1 MSHQCKPVLFGCRV
15 ALVAAAIY
23 TPMFLALAS
32 PPRLSTLFA
41 DRSALIS
48 TRFGSMFL
56 SFAANAWCEA
66 TPPPFSRLGRRARRI
81 SGRWWVKGSSIC
93 IRWETWFEARPRC
106 FVIDL
111 QDGPAF
117 QWRSEDGEHG
127 AGQLLDQGVN
137 Q

>member
-1 MSHQCKPVLFGCRV
+1 MSHQCKPVLLGCRV
-15 ALVAAAIY
+15 ALVAAAIC
-23 TPMFLALAS
+23 TPVFLALAS

-48 TRFGSMFL
+48 TRFGSISL
-56 SFAANAWCEA
+56 SFGANGMVRGDSTAVLAVGEKN
-66 TPPPFSRLGRRARRI
+66 SKD
-81 SGRWWVKGSSIC
+81 SGRWWVKGTSIC

-111 QDGPAF
+111 QDGSAF
-117 QWRSEDGEHG
+117 QWRSENGEHG

>member
-1 MSHQCKPVLFGCRV
+1 MSHQCKPMLFGCRA
-15 ALVAAAIY
+15 ALVAATIC
-23 TPMFLALAS
+23 TPVFLALAS
-32 PPRLSTLFA
+32 PPRLSTFFA

-48 TRFGSMFL
+48 TRFGSL
-56 SFAANAWCEA
+56 SLNFTANGRVRGDSTAVLA
-66 TPPPFSRLGRRARRI
+66 LGEKGPKD

-106 FVIDL
+106 FAIEL

-137 Q
+137 P

>member
-1 MSHQCKPVLFGCRV
+1 MSRQCKPVLFGCRV
-15 ALVAAAIY
+15 ALVVAAIY

-48 TRFGSMFL
+48 SRFGSLFL
-56 SFAANAWCEA
+56 SFAANGMVRGDSAA
-66 TPPPFSRLGRRARRI
+66 VVALGEKSPKD

-106 FVIDL
+106 FAIDL
-111 QDGPAF
+111 QDGSAF

-127 AGQLLDQGVN
+127 AGQLVDQGVN